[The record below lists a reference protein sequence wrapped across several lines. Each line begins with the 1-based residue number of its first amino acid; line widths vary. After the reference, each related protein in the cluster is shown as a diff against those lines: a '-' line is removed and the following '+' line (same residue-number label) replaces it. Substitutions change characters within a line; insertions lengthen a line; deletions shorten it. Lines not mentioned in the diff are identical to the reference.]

1 MKHLRVFGC
10 TGYVMVK
17 PEDRT
22 KLDPKSKKCVF
33 VGYGTEEFGYRMYD
47 FATRRI
53 IRSRDVVFRE
63 DMVYKNWFESP
74 TTSAAEI
81 EEESDED
88 ELVWPEHQSEQ
99 PDKEQPLFDVPDT
112 DAEIEQSDEEDEE
125 PPQPTT
131 PSPPPLQQIPAVRR
145 STRPAKPNPMY
156 AHSLHYLLLIDGG
169 EPESVN
175 EAQQV
180 DSALQWESAMKE
192 EMESL
197 KKNQTWDLVRL
208 PAEKKA
214 LHNKW
219 VYRIKKER
227 NGNLR
232 YKARLVVKGF
242 EQRAGIDFTEIFS
255 PVVILMTIRAV
266 LSIVAVENLQLEQME
281 VKTAFLYGE
290 LNEEIYM

>member
-1 MKHLRVFGC
+1 
-10 TGYVMVK
+10 
-17 PEDRT
+17 
-22 KLDPKSKKCVF
+22 
-33 VGYGTEEFGYRMYD
+33 
-47 FATRRI
+47 
-53 IRSRDVVFRE
+53 
-63 DMVYKNWFESP
+63 
-74 TTSAAEI
+74 
-81 EEESDED
+81 
-88 ELVWPEHQSEQ
+88 
-99 PDKEQPLFDVPDT
+99 
-112 DAEIEQSDEEDEE
+112 
-125 PPQPTT
+125 
-131 PSPPPLQQIPAVRR
+131 
-145 STRPAKPNPMY
+145 
-156 AHSLHYLLLIDGG
+156 
-169 EPESVN
+169 
-175 EAQQV
+175 
-180 DSALQWESAMKE
+180 
-192 EMESL
+192 MESL

-255 PVVILMTIRAV
+255 PVVKLTTIRAV